1 MGEIKIYMSGKNSVP
16 LSEGGDVVVF
26 DSDVE
31 MKCINRVVEVE
42 KTLTRRYIYSQM
54 MIGG

>member
-1 MGEIKIYMSGKNSVP
+1 MSGKNSVP